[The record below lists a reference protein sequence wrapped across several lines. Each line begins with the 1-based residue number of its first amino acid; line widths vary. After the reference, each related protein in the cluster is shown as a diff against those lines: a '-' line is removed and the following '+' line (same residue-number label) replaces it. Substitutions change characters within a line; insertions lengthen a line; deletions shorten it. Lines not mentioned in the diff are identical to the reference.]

1 MSYSVIWEYFVPED
15 RRADF
20 EAAYGGTGP
29 WVDLF
34 EEAEGFLGTWLLR
47 DKEQQGRYLSH
58 DRWASRAAY
67 DSFKRSF
74 AERYEELLP
83 PPLRAV
89 AQRTS
94 KVCRQATSG
103 SASPPTSPRAACAP

>member
-1 MSYSVIWEYFVPED
+1 MNETDGRAMSYSVIWEYFVPED

-67 DSFKRSF
+67 DSFKRAF
-74 AERYEELLP
+74 AERYEELDRQLDG
-83 PPLRAV
+83 LSTRENYIGAYDEV
-89 AQRTS
+89 A
-94 KVCRQATSG
+94 G
-103 SASPPTSPRAACAP
+103 